1 MKITKKQMQAFSRV
15 FCSDRNN
22 KAYALLNAAFV
33 DPSGALCACDGF
45 MLARFFDGATLP
57 ELATVPRVSAAVL
70 HERLF
75 SMIQK
80 AQESGATLEAVTK
93 KADYAG
99 EKPVVCADALRAFS
113 RWANLKCVPG
123 LFPVGNGFVSAARLA
138 RLLEVLPDGK
148 IYAEENPCAPVYIV
162 GSHGDAVLLPVS
174 VNRYGGA
181 EAARKHYREW
191 ESICAAETVSAGSD
205 DDTAALPAL
214 MPFEPSCIRDAMQ
227 NTSETPI
234 RVIGYKADGN
244 TVCIHRVKAHHVID
258 NIFVH
263 ASKPDRYGHFAW
275 RFVALFDC
283 GFALDVDCLP
293 EYIENVDKEGSN
305 HMQTTFHGK
314 PFADVVRAIGSV
326 YKDDAAFAQC
336 VQASVNNGHHVRL
349 SWVRMLEE
357 MGGHGDLISR
367 VMECRKA
374 REETREQEQR
384 NREAEKQAA
393 EEQRA
398 QEHAIELEA
407 CRQSILKDGE
417 RISVDGRLLC
427 ELAAAAGITTC
438 IKLKGWIMRKLAN
451 VTIENGCMVMYQFNR
466 QKNTEKG
473 SESFWGWMN
482 QLLQVLH
489 QQEEEPEEARSED
502 INHLFGRNNTPKMEN
517 QAQNLENEHRQ
528 PTRNDGADAW
538 RSISSNTV
546 CNLMNE
552 KGVECDG
559 DYREISNFSLAI
571 LRAGET
577 LPAVDG
583 ETWMEFFERAYPV
596 AFSEHNTPE
605 AESQPV
611 NLDTVTGPEHKN
623 TINNAVTAT
632 QELYKQLRPIYGN
645 LLYNVRFEHED
656 ESGYWFSFELVG
668 DTRRQTYCVRFWD
681 LATDTG

>member
-22 KAYALLNAAFV
+22 KAYTLLNAAFV

-45 MLARFFDGATLP
+45 MIARFFDGATLP
-57 ELATVPRVSAAVL
+57 DLAAVPRVSAAVL
-70 HERLF
+70 HDRLF
-75 SMIQK
+75 SMVQK
-80 AQESGATLEAVTK
+80 AQESGATLETATK

-99 EKPVVCADALRAFS
+99 EKPVVCSDTLHAFS
-113 RWANLKCVPG
+113 RWANLECVPD

-162 GSHGDAVLLPVS
+162 GSHGDAILLPVA
-174 VNRYGGA
+174 VNRQGGA
-181 EAARKHYREW
+181 EAARKHYSEW
-191 ESICAAETVSAGSD
+191 KTMHAAEAVSVDSD
-205 DDTAALPAL
+205 NAAVLPAL

-234 RVIGYKADGN
+234 KVIGYKADGN

-263 ASKPDRYGHFAW
+263 ASKPDRYGRFAW

-314 PFADVVRAIGSV
+314 PFADVVCAIGSV
-326 YKDDAAFAQC
+326 YKDDVAFAQC
-336 VQASVNNGHHVRL
+336 VQASVNNGHHVKL

-357 MGGHGDLISR
+357 MGGYDDLIGR

-374 REETREQEQR
+374 REEQREQEKR
-384 NREAEKQAA
+384 NQEAEKQAA

-398 QEHAIELEA
+398 QAHAIELEE

-427 ELAAAAGITTC
+427 ELAAAAGIATC

-451 VTIENGCMVMYQFNR
+451 VTIENGKMVQYQYNRYKQTETGSKAFWDWMNRLLDALR
-466 QKNTEKG
+466 QK
-473 SESFWGWMN
+473 
-482 QLLQVLH
+482 
-489 QQEEEPEEARSED
+489 EEEDEVEEVSVD
-502 INHLFGRNNTPKMEN
+502 DLNHLFGCDNAPKLEN
-517 QAQNLENEHRQ
+517 QPEKV
-528 PTRNDGADAW
+528 TTADIPAA
-538 RSISSNTV
+538 
-546 CNLMNE
+546 
-552 KGVECDG
+552 VEAF
-559 DYREISNFSLAI
+559 YAHARPLY
-571 LRAGET
+571 GET
-577 LPAVDG
+577 LFDVRFDHVDG
-583 ETWMEFFERAYPV
+583 
-596 AFSEHNTPE
+596 
-605 AESQPV
+605 
-611 NLDTVTGPEHKN
+611 
-623 TINNAVTAT
+623 
-632 QELYKQLRPIYGN
+632 
-645 LLYNVRFEHED
+645 
-656 ESGYWFSFELVG
+656 SGFWFSYELTH
-668 DTRRQTYCVRFWD
+668 DHRRQVYCVRHAD
-681 LATDTG
+681 LDGSSLQHSPHFDQQPPKAGCGPPVGPQ